1 MGRKKI
7 KIQPIKG
14 ERNRS
19 ATFLKRKAGLFK
31 KAHELAVLTD
41 SDVAVL
47 VFNRNGKLA
56 EFCSGNIE
64 EFLLRYTEY
73 SGTVERR
80 GPEHF
85 AGLDDQAL
93 EQERALPP
101 PTWSSRQPS
110 EVMAA
115 THARIDSRR
124 MSHESKMQMEPAAAL
139 QSECQKCTTSAF
151 PLSQADMNEVI
162 LSATSASSPGAST
175 AGTGMSPSSAPGS
188 APASTYIQDSVSL
201 APMAPNVAS
210 SISSPS
216 DLSFRE
222 PPTSSDWEFLS
233 QSRHLHPNSARLAAD
248 RVMPMSTSD
257 TRPLSATYTR
267 WSHPPLEMNS
277 PNMFPSLMSADNMDA
292 RRVPTSLS
300 QASSPPQSALIPPT
314 QSTRSTQ
321 PTQPPKCT
329 PTPRL
334 QLTPVMDETPNQ
346 VMRSPTCSDRA
357 FSIPMA
363 ALPSMGVS
371 RNPDESAFMHRP
383 SCVSISPTSSIMPA
397 PTPLPSPIEAVSFQQ
412 AQQMSPAPNSSCFP
426 SYDVKVPLMSN
437 EASLSSTGA
446 PAHPDM
452 DPSRLMMELHERHNS
467 IPPPDLLSPS
477 PIVGAQPMSRFTT

>member
-139 QSECQKCTTSAF
+139 QSECQKCTASAF

-248 RVMPMSTSD
+248 RAMPMSTSD

-300 QASSPPQSALIPPT
+300 QASSPPQSAPIPPT

-321 PTQPPKCT
+321 P
-329 PTPRL
+329 L
-334 QLTPVMDETPNQ
+334 
-346 VMRSPTCSDRA
+346 
-357 FSIPMA
+357 
-363 ALPSMGVS
+363 
-371 RNPDESAFMHRP
+371 
-383 SCVSISPTSSIMPA
+383 
-397 PTPLPSPIEAVSFQQ
+397 
-412 AQQMSPAPNSSCFP
+412 
-426 SYDVKVPLMSN
+426 
-437 EASLSSTGA
+437 SLI
-446 PAHPDM
+446 H
-452 DPSRLMMELHERHNS
+452 
-467 IPPPDLLSPS
+467 I
-477 PIVGAQPMSRFTT
+477 